1 MTAVS
6 NAGVTSNPIQQ
17 CCDQIGKAFGR
28 CWTWIVNVFH
38 WCVDKVMQ
46 ATHAVVFAFFRVVG
60 CFSPTLALKLEAGY
74 GYLRTWYAE
83 HTAAVAQKISKT
95 TIADL
100 ESVNRGL
107 HRDVLQ
113 NAGDLTALRVEHTRV
128 SAEKTRL
135 AEERN
140 ADIEARVS
148 MQGRCQY
155 MQLESD
161 VNQTR
166 ALALSRENERINQ
179 ELQDM
184 IADRA
189 PLLGEKRQLLDKLD
203 GVQKQNLLLLMGM
216 HQAQQERDI
225 AYASLQFCQGNKR
238 ITNSGPKAIKMVKP
252 KRMPRQTE
260 GSHGK

>member
-1 MTAVS
+1 L
-6 NAGVTSNPIQQ
+6 
-17 CCDQIGKAFGR
+17 GR
-28 CWTWIVNVFH
+28 CWTWIVNGLQ

-46 ATHAVVFAFFRVVG
+46 ATHAVVFAFFRIVG

-83 HTAAVAQKISKT
+83 HTADVAQKISKT

-107 HRDVLQ
+107 HRDVVQ
-113 NAGDLTALRVEHTRV
+113 NAGDLTALRVQHTRV
-128 SAEKTRL
+128 SSEKERL

-140 ADIEARVS
+140 ADIQARVS
-148 MQGRCQY
+148 MEGQCQQ

-161 VNQTR
+161 LSQQKVR
-166 ALALSRENERINQ
+166 ALGMENERVNQ

-184 IADRA
+184 IAGRA

-203 GVQKQNLLLLMGM
+203 GLQKHNRLLMM
-216 HQAQQERDI
+216 SMEQAQQERDI
-225 AYASLQFCQGNKR
+225 ACAYLQLCQSNQLQE
-238 ITNSGPKAIKMVKP
+238 TPNSGPKAIKMVKP
-252 KRMPRQTE
+252 KQRPRVVTLQTE

>member
-6 NAGVTSNPIQQ
+6 NAGITSNPIQR

-28 CWTWIVNVFH
+28 CWTWIVNLFH

-46 ATHAVVFAFFRVVG
+46 ATHAVVFAFFRIVG
-60 CFSPTLALKLEAGY
+60 CFSPTLALKMEAGY

-83 HTAAVAQKISKT
+83 HTAGVAQKISKK

-128 SAEKTRL
+128 SAEKNRL

-140 ADIEARVS
+140 TDIEARVS
-148 MQGRCQY
+148 MQGRCEQ

-161 VNQTR
+161 VNQAR
-166 ALALSRENERINQ
+166 VLAIGMENERINQ
-179 ELQDM
+179 ELQEM
-184 IADRA
+184 IAGRA
-189 PLLGEKRQLLDKLD
+189 PLLGERRQLLDQLD
-203 GVQKQNLLLLMGM
+203 GVQKQNLLLMMGM
-216 HQAQQERDI
+216 QQVQHERDI
-225 AYASLQFCQGNKR
+225 AYASLQFCRSNR
-238 ITNSGPKAIKMVKP
+238 LTTNSGTKAIKMARP
-252 KRMPRQTE
+252 KRMPRVTLQTE
-260 GSHGK
+260 D